1 MNILA
6 GFNKSIPR
14 FITGAA
20 FLGMLA
26 FGGVALAQKE
36 AADST
41 DENVK
46 VNAATK
52 TVINGALKY
61 LVSKQHLDGSWYLKE
76 GLAGHPVAM
85 TGYTLIA
92 FMSSGNLPDEGPYKK
107 NVAAGMQFLLDS
119 IQPDGLFRGVSR
131 GQYMYNHGIAT
142 VALAELYGETHSST
156 IRPKL
161 ERVIKVILDAQN
173 PAGGWRYTPR
183 PTDADISVT
192 VLQAVA
198 LRAAQEAG
206 LAVPQGA
213 IDKAVEYVRSCHDE
227 ATNGFCY
234 QPGKGAGFARTSGA
248 IYALQVLGK
257 YDDPKVKAGS
267 AYLFANH
274 RKGAGEQWAYGNYY
288 AAPAQYMIGGET
300 WRNWYS
306 QTSKMLLEAAVR
318 EGDMVYWEDA
328 ANGAIFSTAVYVT
341 ILAIPYHFLP
351 LYQR

>member
-1 MNILA
+1 MPMLA
-6 GFNKSIPR
+6 GFTQRISSKILKVVIGAGLLGSI
-14 FITGAA
+14 A
-20 FLGMLA
+20 FAGPSET
-26 FGGVALAQKE
+26 KDTTE
-36 AADST
+36 
-41 DENVK
+41 EIVK
-46 VNAATK
+46 VNPAVKNT
-52 TVINGALKY
+52 INNALKY

-92 FMSSGNLPDEGPYKK
+92 FMSAGNLPEQGTYKK

-119 IQPDGLFRGVSR
+119 MQPDGLFRGVSR

-142 VALAELYGETHSST
+142 VALAELYGETRSAT

-161 ERVIKVILDAQN
+161 ERAIKVILDSQN
-173 PAGGWRYTPR
+173 PAGGWRYTTR

-198 LRAAQEAG
+198 LRASQEAG
-206 LAVPQGA
+206 IAVPQES
-213 IDKAVEYVRSCHDE
+213 INKATEYVRSCYDAE
-227 ATNGFCY
+227 KGGFCY
-234 QPGKGAGFARTSGA
+234 QPGKGPGFARTAAA
-248 IYALQVLGK
+248 IYALQVLGQ

-267 AYLFANH
+267 GYLFAHN
-274 RKGAGEQWAYGNYY
+274 KEGGFVAYGNYY

-306 QTSKMLLEAAVR
+306 LTSKTLLGSVEK
-318 EGDMVYWEDA
+318 EGDTVYWDDKQV
-328 ANGAIFSTAVYVT
+328 GPIFCTAVSVT
-341 ILAIPYHFLP
+341 ILAMPYHFLP